1 MYSYVSHIVFSLL
14 SFPFYVFREEL
25 ERKIIQGSIDYRGWP
40 HSDAAKNFVQETAK
54 VNAGQRLTATNAL
67 KHVWIEHT
75 VAKSTLPNELVV
87 SLDLYRLAPPLK
99 RVALNALAQKSIAS
113 KYRGLFVDLDTTQSG
128 TLTHEE
134 FMEGFKNSGS
144 SPEELKDLFLKLDI
158 NGNGEILYTEFLAAT
173 LEAEGELEEGQ
184 LQEAFDLIDKDH
196 SGYITKKD
204 LMKMFGNPTGTS
216 SSSSPVKAT
225 KAVEKTVH
233 KTLDTL
239 HLDKIPFVV
248 NVKKFVDDIF
258 TEKDRIPYEDFAQLF
273 EHGFDARPSMD
284 TIVETSLNEEQLSR
298 LQEDDREEH
307 MTAIRES
314 DE

>member
-1 MYSYVSHIVFSLL
+1 MSNIVFSLL

-25 ERKIIQGSIDYRGWP
+25 ERKIVQGSIDYRGWA

-54 VNAGQRLTATNAL
+54 VNAGQRLTAANAL
-67 KHVWIEHT
+67 KHVWIEHM

-99 RVALNALAQKSIAS
+99 RVALNALAQKSTAS
-113 KYRGLFVDLDTTQSG
+113 KYRGLFVNLDTTQSG
-128 TLTHEE
+128 TWTHEE

-144 SPEELKDLFLKLDI
+144 SQEELEDLFLKLDI
-158 NGNGEILYTEFLAAT
+158 NGNGEILYTEFVAAT

-216 SSSSPVKAT
+216 SSSSPAKAS
-225 KAVEKTVH
+225 
-233 KTLDTL
+233 
-239 HLDKIPFVV
+239 
-248 NVKKFVDDIF
+248 KKFVEASKEFVKEIF
-258 TEKDRIPYEDFAQLF
+258 TEAEKDRISYEDFAQLF

-298 LQEDDREEH
+298 LQDDDREEH

>member
-1 MYSYVSHIVFSLL
+1 LLSLSLL
-14 SFPFYVFREEL
+14 SFPFDVFREEL
-25 ERKIIQGSIDYRGWP
+25 ERKITQGSIDYRGWP
-40 HSDAAKNFVQETAK
+40 HSDAAKDFVQETAK
-54 VNAGQRLTATNAL
+54 VNAGMRASAANAL
-67 KHVWIEHT
+67 KHEWIEHT

-87 SLDLYRLAPPLK
+87 CLDLYRLAPPLK
-99 RVALNALAQKSIAS
+99 RVALNALAQKNIAS
-113 KYRGLFVDLDTTQSG
+113 KYRGLFVSLDTTQSG
-128 TLTHEE
+128 TLTHPE

-144 SPEELKDLFLKLDI
+144 SPEELEDLFLKLDI
-158 NGNGEILYTEFLAAT
+158 NGNGEILYTEFVAAT

-204 LMKMFGNPTGTS
+204 LMKMFGNP
-216 SSSSPVKAT
+216 SPSKAT
-225 KAVEKTVH
+225 KTAGKIVH

-239 HLDKIPFVV
+239 PVFA
-248 NVKKFVDDIF
+248 NVKKFVEEIF
-258 TEKDRIPYEDFAQLF
+258 TEKDRISYEDFAQLF

-284 TIVETSLNEEQLSR
+284 PIIETSLNEEQLSR
-298 LQEDDREEH
+298 LREDDREER